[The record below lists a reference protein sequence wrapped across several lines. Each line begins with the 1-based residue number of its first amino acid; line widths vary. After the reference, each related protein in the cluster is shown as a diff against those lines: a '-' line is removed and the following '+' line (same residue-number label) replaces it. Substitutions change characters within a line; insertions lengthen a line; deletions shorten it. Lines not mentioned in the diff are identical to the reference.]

1 LWIENKISSVE
12 VSLKKLQENI
22 QNKEKEFEGLIFKKQ
37 RHIQYSLTN
46 DKMFSQVLNLID
58 PIDEGAL

>member
-1 LWIENKISSVE
+1 ME